1 MKAKMSEDGIAS
13 QLLQES
19 VGKIVLV
26 KLKGRRSV
34 KGKIK
39 GFDKQMNIVITRH
52 RGNRAAVNNM
62 TIQKGKEQEQE
73 TQVGD
78 ALILEI
84 MYYNSNTIRHIDIF
98 QEILTH
104 TILKLLSISDVL
116 SDIYVSFLETT
127 LFL

>member
-1 MKAKMSEDGIAS
+1 MSEDGIAT

-39 GFDKQMNIVITRH
+39 GFDKQMNIVITE
-52 RGNRAAVNNM
+52 ATEVIEQQSNNNEKSE
-62 TIQKGKEQEQE
+62 KGKEQEQE

-78 ALILEI
+78 ALIRGDNVI
-84 MYYNSNTIRHIDIF
+84 TIAV
-98 QEILTH
+98 Q
-104 TILKLLSISDVL
+104 
-116 SDIYVSFLETT
+116 
-127 LFL
+127 

>member
-1 MKAKMSEDGIAS
+1 MSEDGIAS

-39 GFDKQMNIVITRH
+39 GFDKQMNIVITE
-52 RGNRAAVNNM
+52 ATEVIEQQSNNNDNSEN
-62 TIQKGKEQEQE
+62 GKEQEQE

-78 ALILEI
+78 ALIRGDNVI
-84 MYYNSNTIRHIDIF
+84 TIA
-98 QEILTH
+98 
-104 TILKLLSISDVL
+104 VL
-116 SDIYVSFLETT
+116 
-127 LFL
+127 

>member
-1 MKAKMSEDGIAS
+1 MKAKMSEDGIAT

-39 GFDKQMNIVITRH
+39 GFDKQMNIVITE
-52 RGNRAAVNNM
+52 ATEVIESNNDDNSE
-62 TIQKGKEQEQE
+62 KGEEQAQE

-78 ALILEI
+78 ALIRGDNVI
-84 MYYNSNTIRHIDIF
+84 TIA
-98 QEILTH
+98 
-104 TILKLLSISDVL
+104 VL
-116 SDIYVSFLETT
+116 
-127 LFL
+127 